1 MLKMSPWLL
10 AGMMTAPVIMGLLS
24 VLMPAFGWM
33 PVLGQRDVSLQ
44 VWADLFEVPGIW
56 QSMRIS
62 LVAGLITPL
71 IALAVV
77 FLFLA
82 SAENTRAGRFV
93 RRLTAPVLAIPH
105 AAAALGLALLIA
117 PSGFLLR
124 LISPELTGWQ
134 RPPDLLIINDAA
146 GVAMMAGLVAKEIP
160 FLLLMA
166 LAALPQLQ
174 AQRRVMVAQSMGYKP
189 VSAWLWTV
197 APALYPLLRLPLF
210 AVIVFASSTVDV
222 ALILGPSLPPPLSVR
237 IIGWFNDPDLD
248 YRLLASAA
256 ALLQLLVSLSAIGLW
271 LLLEKLTA
279 SIAARVQTRGW
290 RSMGDTAL
298 RITGH
303 AGMLLAMLSLLAGIF
318 MLMINA
324 VAGRW
329 RFPETLPDSWTTS
342 HIMSVLPALPLPL
355 LHTVLLAGGS
365 TLLAMLLVVSTLEY
379 ESRAKVPPPRLGW
392 ALYVPLLIP
401 QVAFLYGLTML
412 TEQLRW
418 QPGLLLV
425 GMAHSVFVLPY
436 VFLALSEPYRRYDLR
451 WQQLAATLGASPA
464 RVFWRIKLPML
475 SAAIATAFAVG
486 MGVSAGLYLPTL
498 LTGAGRI
505 STITTEA
512 VTLASG
518 GSRNIAAVW
527 ALWQAALPMAGFALA
542 LTLPR
547 LLWRDRQGLR

>member
-10 AGMMTAPVIMGLLS
+10 AGMMIAPVIMGLLS

-56 QSMRIS
+56 QSVRIS

-71 IALAVV
+71 IALVVV

-146 GVAMMAGLVAKEIP
+146 GIAMMAGLVAKEIP

-166 LAALPQLQ
+166 LAALPQLH

-197 APALYPLLRLPLF
+197 APALYPLMRLPLF

-271 LLLEKLTA
+271 LLLEQLTA

-303 AGMLLAMLSLLAGIF
+303 TGMLLAMLSLLAGIL

-329 RFPETLPDSWTTS
+329 RFPATLPDSWTTA

-392 ALYVPLLIP
+392 ALYVPLLMP
-401 QVAFLYGLTML
+401 QVAFLYGLPML

-418 QPGLLLV
+418 QPGQLLV

-547 LLWRDRQGLR
+547 LLWRNRQGLR